1 MYDDETENG
10 SNEQQALEPVEQES
24 VLFHDQ
30 TIIAVRL
37 ADGRICVVIRWICD
51 SLKLQRGGQIRK
63 IERTAATASEL
74 VRVRVQTKGGKQT
87 MPAITLRGF
96 SPWMLSI
103 NPNEVKDENP
113 VEEERIRALVIAYQE
128 EAKDALY
135 EYFVSKRRTVTL
147 SERAVTVL
155 AEPLAEPQKPELGAD
170 AHALTSYYED
180 LAVWALWQARQHA
193 QEWRGQVQEQLVSL
207 QDQLESEKAVT
218 DLIPEIIERLGP
230 ETITPAHQGQ
240 VKGYVKQLHEL
251 TGKPYPTIYDE
262 IRLAFGPARYQ
273 DLLEADWT
281 QIENW
286 FKVQIERAKRK

>member
-170 AHALTSYYED
+170 AHALTS
-180 LAVWALWQARQHA
+180 
-193 QEWRGQVQEQLVSL
+193 
-207 QDQLESEKAVT
+207 
-218 DLIPEIIERLGP
+218 
-230 ETITPAHQGQ
+230 
-240 VKGYVKQLHEL
+240 
-251 TGKPYPTIYDE
+251 
-262 IRLAFGPARYQ
+262 
-273 DLLEADWT
+273 
-281 QIENW
+281 
-286 FKVQIERAKRK
+286 